1 MSLEGRGQL
10 IINANC
16 SATSTVAI
24 RGLFTVTDNAGGA
37 VTLSDVARFAEDQN
51 ITTATGNVDGSVGSL
66 AAQAKTD
73 VNAEVVDVMRTDTN
87 AELPQAI
94 PPATPTFEE
103 AVMFLYMALRNKLD
117 ITATLKE
124 IHNDAGTV
132 IAKKALSD
140 DGTTYSETK
149 AASGP

>member
-1 MSLEGRGQL
+1 
-10 IINANC
+10 
-16 SATSTVAI
+16 
-24 RGLFTVTDNAGGA
+24 
-37 VTLSDVARFAEDQN
+37 
-51 ITTATGNVDGSVGSL
+51 
-66 AAQAKTD
+66 
-73 VNAEVVDVMRTDTN
+73 
-87 AELPQAI
+87 
-94 PPATPTFEE
+94 
-103 AVMFLYMALRNKLD
+103 MFLYMALRNKLD